1 MESTLPPAPHS
12 RSAGAKTPESPK
24 NPLQLGCSVT
34 QIRHF
39 FKRTFFNLPLIFEN
53 NVKKA
58 TVWLHTLSVTC
69 GDTSP
74 KGRGTGVSVRPT
86 RDEQSL
92 LSPET
97 VVPCGLDSQQL
108 DKVLLSRSRCPRKR
122 GPPFCALSDLRR
134 PAESGPTC
142 QRLPLW
148 GSWHRAAMTERAN
161 KKRQGKLPAAKKAP
175 LA

>member
-74 KGRGTGVSVRPT
+74 KGRGTGVPGRPT
-86 RDEQSL
+86 RDEKSL
-92 LSPET
+92 ILSYT
-97 VVPCGLDSQQL
+97 VVPCGMDPQQL
-108 DKVLLSRSRCPRKR
+108 DKVRLFRSACPRKR
-122 GPPFCALSDLRR
+122 GPPFCVLSGLMR
-134 PAESGPTC
+134 PAQSSPAR
-142 QRLPLW
+142 QWLPLW
-148 GSWHRAAMTERAN
+148 GSWHRVAMTERVCRCRGSCRA
-161 KKRQGKLPAAKKAP
+161 
-175 LA
+175 